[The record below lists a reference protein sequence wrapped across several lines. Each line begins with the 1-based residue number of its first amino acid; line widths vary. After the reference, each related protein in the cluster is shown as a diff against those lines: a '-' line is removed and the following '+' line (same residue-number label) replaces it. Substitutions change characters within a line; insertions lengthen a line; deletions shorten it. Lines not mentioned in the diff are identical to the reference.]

1 MPSCNYLLKCNY
13 AKNNF
18 TIVCNIIK
26 IIITEKIDI
35 VSMVFDLL
43 FIQLFY
49 VNILLSGNRYQSWC
63 MDTYKNVD
71 AYKHINNRLCHQ
83 GMQQQE
89 QSSQCWWDCSR
100 VKLLVIAPTTEQC
113 WHQSWSLASDHG
125 GGETGPWRQERWYCN
140 QKNCG

>member
-26 IIITEKIDI
+26 IIIIEKIDI

-49 VNILLSGNRYQSWC
+49 VNIFVREQISVS
-63 MDTYKNVD
+63 D
-71 AYKHINNRLCHQ
+71 AWIHIKMLMHIN
-83 GMQQQE
+83 
-89 QSSQCWWDCSR
+89 
-100 VKLLVIAPTTEQC
+100 I
-113 WHQSWSLASDHG
+113 
-125 GGETGPWRQERWYCN
+125 
-140 QKNCG
+140 